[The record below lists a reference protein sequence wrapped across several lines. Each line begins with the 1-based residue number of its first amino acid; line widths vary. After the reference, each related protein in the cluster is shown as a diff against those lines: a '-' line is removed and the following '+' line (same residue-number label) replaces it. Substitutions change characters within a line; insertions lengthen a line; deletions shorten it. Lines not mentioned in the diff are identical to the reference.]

1 MRVQNWSLSCSQ
13 AVVALLTALMAM
25 SAGAQATAAPD
36 AGQLLEQQRRAAEQ
50 RAQEPRPAAKLMEE
64 APAKAPGTEAP
75 GGATRFTVRAFSL
88 TGNTSIDTAAL
99 QAELAL
105 WTGREITL
113 ADLRQATVALEALYR
128 QRGWLARVVLP
139 SQDITEG
146 TVRLQVTEARAGKV
160 IVAPAEPPP
169 AASLANRARRLVEA
183 HLEPGAPL
191 DLQAV
196 ERAVLLADELP
207 GLRAAGSLQAGAAA
221 GTTDVLLQ
229 ITPTP
234 AARYEFYADNAAAA
248 ATGSHRL
255 TAVVTADAPFGY
267 GEQLG
272 LTGSHTQGSDYLRGA
287 LMLPL
292 GDRGLR
298 VTAQAST
305 LRYRVLDSYNTT
317 TAAPPRGKADT
328 LGVDAQYPL
337 VRRASQRLNALLG
350 IEEKRQTDGSAD
362 SPVHTGQS
370 RLHFGLEG
378 SAFDRLGGGG
388 STQARLQL
396 SSARLSL
403 AGSPDAHVANDS
415 LTAATQGRALKLSYS
430 VRRVQELAPQWALH
444 AGVSGQWANR
454 NLGAGERFYLGGQG
468 GVNAYPSGEAGGSQG
483 QLLNLELRH
492 QFAPHRSGQWQAG
505 VLADV
510 GRVKVYSDN
519 RRADG
524 AGPLTSDN
532 QQTLKG
538 AGVSLGWRGEGGAF
552 VQAVLARRIGSNPLA
567 TPAGTDTDGSLRK
580 NRLWVSA
587 GIAF

>member
-1 MRVQNWSLSCSQ
+1 MQVQNWCPPCGR
-13 AVVALLTALMAM
+13 AVVALLTALAVM
-25 SAGAQATAAPD
+25 SAAAQTTPD

-50 RAQEPRPAAKLMEE
+50 RAQDPRPATGLLEQ
-64 APAKAPGTEAP
+64 APATAPSTATP
-75 GGATRFTVRAFSL
+75 GGTTRFTVRAFSL
-88 TGNTSIDTAAL
+88 TGNSLIDTAAL
-99 QAELAL
+99 QAELAFF
-105 WTGREITL
+105 TGREITL
-113 ADLRQATVALEALYR
+113 ADLRQATAALEALYG
-128 QRGWLARVVLP
+128 QRGRLARVVLP

-146 TVRLQVTEARAGKV
+146 TVRLIVTEARAGKV
-160 IVAPAEPPP
+160 IIAPAEPAP
-169 AASLANRARRLVEA
+169 AQRLTDRARRLVEA
-183 HLEPGAPL
+183 HLEPGTPL

-229 ITPTP
+229 VTPTP

-248 ATGSHRL
+248 ATGSSRL
-255 TAVVTADAPFGY
+255 TAVLTADAPFGY

-272 LTGSHTQGSDYLRGA
+272 LTGSHSQGSDYLRGA
-287 LMLPL
+287 LTLPL

-305 LRYRVLDSYNTT
+305 LHYRVLDGYNTT

-370 RLHFGLEG
+370 RLHLGLEG

-492 QFAPHRSGQWQAG
+492 QFAPNQSGQWQAG

-524 AGPLTSDN
+524 AGPLTNDN

-538 AGVSLGWRGEGGAF
+538 VGLSLGWRGESGAF

-580 NRLWVSA
+580 NRLWLSA